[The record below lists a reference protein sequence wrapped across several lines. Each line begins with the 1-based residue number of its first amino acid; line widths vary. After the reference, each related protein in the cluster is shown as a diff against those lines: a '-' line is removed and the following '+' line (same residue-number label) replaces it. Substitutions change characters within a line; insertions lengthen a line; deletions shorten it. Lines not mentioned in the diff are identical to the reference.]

1 MKSKKTLLAI
11 PISLMLTLM
20 FSMAAFDIPFSKASA
35 QGPVCV
41 SAPANL
47 VSWWPGD
54 GDATDIVGNNDGL
67 LQGDATFAAA
77 KVGQGFSFDG
87 NGDFVEVPDDPSLDA
102 GIGDF
107 SIDAWVQL
115 GTSTGVQT
123 IVDKRTQPTPG
134 AFFGYAFF
142 TSSGNLGVQLA
153 DGTPTNFI
161 SAANV
166 GDGMLHLVAVTVE
179 RDSATGG
186 VLYVDGT
193 PVLTFDPTAR
203 SGSLDND
210 SDFFI
215 GKNSPTTGAD
225 NFLTGI
231 IDELEFFN
239 RALTAMEIL
248 DIFNADTAGKCKA
261 VCEGIIC
268 PADITQS
275 NDPGQC
281 GAVVNYPAPTPVGTG
296 CGPVICNPASG
307 SFFPVGTTTVTCT
320 VTTGAPLTNFNGVS
334 CAGGGIPQTITHSL
348 SQAVTPL
355 NSVSC
360 NNGIGHTDNSYW
372 RAFDLNAF
380 GIMSNFD
387 IESVE
392 IGIEEATS
400 GGGAGVSQ
408 PPRVSGNVSKKP
420 GGQPQGGS
428 GQPLTVNLYTS
439 SMPFPTG
446 FPGSLTLIGTT
457 SITVADQA
465 LTIVTI
471 PVTGT
476 APAGSELV
484 VEIFTPDGQVAGNL
498 FFIGSNAA
506 GQTGP
511 SYLSAAACGVATPT
525 PTGSVGFPNMHI
537 VMNVN
542 GCQQVATGLTCTFNV
557 TVNDTEP
564 PVITCPANII
574 TGTAAPGDTCVP
586 VNFTVT
592 ATDNCPGVT
601 VACVDGLG
609 NPVMSGDCIPAT
621 ATCTAITCTATDAAG
636 NTATCNFTVAV
647 FDVFLE
653 DDGNTGTREL
663 VWNSFTGD
671 YIFCCDGLVLC
682 GTGTATRKGN
692 IYALKHTP
700 FDRRVNATFNAS
712 TRRGTG
718 SLQFPAGNNACSI
731 EDRNT
736 LNNFFDCAAIATC
749 TCGNGIPAA
758 SGKK

>member
-1 MKSKKTLLAI
+1 MKSKRVILAI
-11 PISLMLTLM
+11 PVSLMFILI
-20 FSMAAFDIPFSKASA
+20 FSLATFNFSFNKASA
-35 QGPVCV
+35 QGPTCV
-41 SAPANL
+41 NPPANL

-54 GDATDIVGNNDGL
+54 GDATDFVGNNDGTL
-67 LQGDATFAAA
+67 MGDAAFAAA
-77 KVGQGFSFDG
+77 KVDQGFSFDG
-87 NGDFVEVPDDPSLDA
+87 NGDFVQVPDDPSLDV
-102 GIGDF
+102 GTGDF

-115 GTSTGVQT
+115 GTSTGVQA
-123 IVDKRTQPTPG
+123 IVDKRTQTSPG
-134 AFFGYAFF
+134 VFVGYHLF
-142 TSSGNLGVQLA
+142 TSNGNLGVQLA

-166 GDGMLHLVAVTVE
+166 GDGMFHLVAVTVD
-179 RDSATGG
+179 RDSPTGG
-186 VLYVDGT
+186 TLYVDGT
-193 PVLTFDPTAR
+193 AVLTFDPTPR

-210 SDFFI
+210 SDFII
-215 GKNSPTTGAD
+215 GMNSPTTGAT
-225 NFLTGI
+225 NFFTGI

-239 RALTAMEIL
+239 RALTATEIQ
-248 DIFNADTAGKCKA
+248 DIFNADTAGKCK
-261 VCEGIIC
+261 CLGITC
-268 PADITQS
+268 PADIVQS

-281 GAVVNYPAPTPVGTG
+281 GAVVTFADPTPIGTG
-296 CGPVICNPASG
+296 CGPVICDPPSG

-320 VTTGAPLTNFNGVS
+320 VTTGAPPINFNGVS
-334 CAGGGIPQTITHSL
+334 CAGGGIPQTITHSM

-360 NNGIGHTDNSYW
+360 NDGVGHADNSYW

-380 GIMSNFD
+380 GITSNFD
-387 IESVE
+387 VESVE
-392 IGIEEATS
+392 IGIEDATS
-400 GGGAGVSQ
+400 GGAAGTLQ
-408 PPRVSGNVSKKP
+408 PPNISKSVAKKP

-446 FPGSLTLIGTT
+446 FPGSLTMIGTT

-465 LTIVTI
+465 LTIITI

-476 APAGSELV
+476 ALAGSELV
-484 VEIFTPDGQVAGNL
+484 VEIFTPNGQAAGNL

-511 SYLSAAACGVATPT
+511 SYLNAAACGITTPT
-525 PTGSVGFPNMHI
+525 PTESIGFPNMHI

-542 GCQQVATGLTCTFNV
+542 GCQQIPTGLTCTFNV

-564 PVITCPANII
+564 PVITCPGNII
-574 TGTAAPGDTCVP
+574 VTTAAPGDACVP

-601 VACVDGLG
+601 VACVDGSG
-609 NPVMSGDCIPAT
+609 NPVTSGDCIPAT
-621 ATCTAITCTATDAAG
+621 ATCTAITCTATDASG
-636 NTATCNFTVAV
+636 NTATCSFTVAV

-653 DDGNTGTREL
+653 DDGNASTREL

-682 GTGTATRKGN
+682 GTGTARRKGN
-692 IYALKHTP
+692 IYTLKHTP
-700 FDRRVNATFNAS
+700 FDRRVDATFNAS

-749 TCGNGIPAA
+749 TCGNGVPSTA
-758 SGKK
+758 GKK